1 MSSNKNRFNTS
12 RNTKNWFP
20 FAKYIFS
27 TDNHPVRL
35 TEEKCSSSIEALF
48 SKQEL
53 QQIVGITNSL
63 QCPTRDAV
71 RIALF
76 EAVKDAQAVHD
87 KSYDKAK
94 SGSTIKGH
102 EGRSEKKRLN
112 LPKSEKDAVELAAK
126 QLKISVKEFL
136 RLAVIWIADGI
147 KDESITRLTKSKR
160 IGKDEVA
167 RQWSRENQGKE
178 PSESVARFKK
188 VRDEAYNQAATNGQE
203 RDEELYKR
211 RGEKIKELNRSELG
225 RVYERFGVPT
235 KIVNGHPV
243 GGIDLNLVDALIA
256 IDEQDSFDA
265 AIAQYKEHD
274 ELERQIF
281 SVLCQLPEDA
291 PYDLAEEMAKSNI
304 AERKESHRFQDWIH
318 NCSDEELIDTE
329 PELFWTLR
337 TPFGY
342 TDMMEFDWNDE
353 NDMLRKDGESVDAYI
368 RRALPDSLIPK
379 WDAYAA
385 EVLRQL
391 DS

>member
-1 MSSNKNRFNTS
+1 MSSDKNRFNTS

-20 FAKYIFS
+20 FAKYLFV
-27 TDNHPVRL
+27 TENHPVRVS
-35 TEEKCSSSIEALF
+35 EDKCSSSIEALF
-48 SKQEL
+48 SQQEL

-63 QCPTRDAV
+63 QCATRDAV

-76 EAVKDAQAVHD
+76 ETIKDAQAAYE
-87 KSYDKAK
+87 KSYEKAK
-94 SGSTIKGH
+94 SGSSFKGH
-102 EGRSEKKRLN
+102 EGRNDKKRQN
-112 LPKSEKDAVELAAK
+112 LPKAEKDAAEDAAR

-136 RLAVIWIADGI
+136 RLAVIWMADGI

-178 PSESVARFKK
+178 PSESVARFKQL
-188 VRDEAYNQAATNGQE
+188 RDEAYNQAAYEGQE

-211 RGEKIKELNRSELG
+211 RGEKIKELNRSGLG
-225 RVYERFGVPT
+225 SVYERFGVST

-274 ELERQIF
+274 ELEREIF

-291 PYDLAEEMAKSNI
+291 PYDLAEEMAKLNI
-304 AERKESHRFQDWIH
+304 VERKESKKFNDWLED
-318 NCSDEELIDTE
+318 CSDEELIDTE

-342 TDMMEFDWNDE
+342 TDMMEFNWNDD
-353 NDMLRKDGESVDAYI
+353 NDMLRKEGESVDAYI
-368 RRALPDSLIPK
+368 RRALPDNLIPK

>member
-12 RNTKNWFP
+12 KNTKNWFP
-20 FAKYIFS
+20 FTKYLFA
-27 TDNHPVRL
+27 TDNHPVRV

-76 EAVKDAQAVHD
+76 EAVKDAQAAYET
-87 KSYDKAK
+87 SYDKAK
-94 SGSTIKGH
+94 SGSSIKGH

-112 LPKSEKDAVELAAK
+112 LPKSERDAAELAAN
-126 QLKISVKEFL
+126 QLKISLKEFL
-136 RLAVIWIADGI
+136 RLAVIWLADGI

-178 PSESVARFKK
+178 PSESVARFKE
-188 VRDEAYNQAATNGQE
+188 VRDEAYNQAAISGEE

-211 RGEKIKELNRSELG
+211 RGEKIKELNHSGLG

-235 KIVNGHPV
+235 KIVNGNPV

-256 IDEQDSFDA
+256 IDEQESFDT

-274 ELERQIF
+274 ELEREIF

-291 PYDLAEEMAKSNI
+291 PYDLAEEMAKTNI
-304 AERKESHRFQDWIH
+304 KERKESKKFNDWLDD
-318 NCSDEELIDTE
+318 CSDEELINAE

-342 TDMMEFDWNDE
+342 TEMMEFNWNDD
-353 NDMLRKDGESVDAYI
+353 NDMLRRQGESVDAYV
-368 RRALPDSLIPK
+368 RRALPENLIPK

-385 EVLRQL
+385 K
-391 DS
+391 